1 LKILGLSYNAGS
13 GVNRASRLLY
23 DAIKTE
29 FDLKYILS
37 NENSVYYFYNLL
49 RLIKPDVVVL
59 QDLFPFITEAVASYK
74 LEHKLKSFLYTTYD
88 SIEPMDD
95 KGLEMIDHFFVPE
108 KNECC
113 FSRSEVPQT
122 SNEFYFPLEANFD
135 YKREW
140 SGRKNFVY
148 VGRVDPSKLDHSI
161 LNVLGRS
168 DQHLDVYGGICDKD
182 YFGHCSNS
190 PWFRYKGYRGNYAMP
205 SVYNN
210 YKFHILFSETDCF
223 SISSLEAAACGC
235 IPIIIRYPI
244 IVFKWCAE
252 YSFQLEKLKQFKDL
266 LPLLLTKDLTHFA
279 TEISEKVKTRY
290 NLTSFMTQ
298 FKEYLAM
305 PNKEYSILI

>member
-1 LKILGLSYNAGS
+1 MKILGLSYNAGS
-13 GVNRASRLLY
+13 GVNRASRLIY

-37 NENSVYYFYNLL
+37 NENSVCYFYNLL

-88 SIEPMDD
+88 TAGPMDD
-95 KGLEMIDHFFVPE
+95 KGLEIIDHLFVPE
-108 KNECC
+108 KNEMC
-113 FSRSEVPQT
+113 FSRNEVIQA
-122 SNEFYFPLEANFD
+122 SNEFYFPLESNFD

-148 VGRVDPSKLDHSI
+148 VGRVEPLKLNHS
-161 LNVLGRS
+161 LLDVLGES
-168 DQHLDVYGGICDKD
+168 NQYLDVYGSATDEEH
-182 YFGHCSNS
+182 FRRCSYN
-190 PWFRYKGYRGNYAMP
+190 PWFRYQGYCGNYAMP
-205 SVYNN
+205 SVYNS

-244 IVFKWCAE
+244 TVFKWCAE
-252 YSFQLEKLKQFKDL
+252 YSFQLETLKQFKKL
-266 LPLLLTKDLTHFA
+266 LFLLITKDLTYLA
-279 TEISEKVKTRY
+279 TELSEKVRARY
-290 NLTSFMTQ
+290 NLANFMTQ

-305 PNKEYSILI
+305 PNKKFDILI